1 MKKNQRL
8 LFLLI
13 IFFTSP
19 TLGQTYKKRSPE
31 EKALFYTDE
40 MVKEINV
47 TPEQE
52 PLIFSI
58 NLRVSQ
64 QFDSLYATQ
73 PDKNTVRLGA
83 IEIYKKRDAALR
95 KVLTTKQFL
104 VFDDLQRDKLE
115 KRRKEKEAKR
125 IADSLKSTLNLLID
139 STKETQ

>member
-8 LFLLI
+8 LFLLF
-13 IFFTSP
+13 IFFTLS
-19 TLGQTYKKRSPE
+19 TQGQTYKKRSPE
-31 EKALFYTDE
+31 EKARFYTDE

-58 NLRVSQ
+58 NLQVSR

-73 PDKNTVRLGA
+73 PDKNTARLGA
-83 IEIYKKRDAALR
+83 IDIYKKRDAALR

-125 IADSLKSTLNLLID
+125 MEDSLKNTSNLNLD
-139 STKETQ
+139 SIKVVK